1 MENTNNIEELRILY
15 NKLSDEYNE
24 YKLESDDICKEYES
38 TIQILTDSLDSLKLQ
53 NTNLSNEN
61 KIYKENNKQLI
72 EELNSIKIKNKDKM
86 NDIELLN
93 NKLDKLCKEYNK
105 IKESKTLLN
114 SKMIDLEND
123 NEKYIEKI
131 REYEYQIEDLKG
143 KLEDTMEDLI
153 TLQTEYDEYKNKS
166 EEIIQRFKE
175 KLEDE
180 KNNNNVLKKN
190 NIKHIEKK
198 VEEID
203 EINNDG
209 VQPKYRINRAH
220 SLIIKNN
227 FEHIIK
233 NMRKRKEEI
242 IKFKQNIQK
251 EITQFLF

>member
-123 NEKYIEKI
+123 NEKYIGKI
-131 REYEYQIEDLKG
+131 RQYESQIEDLKL
-143 KLEDTMEDLI
+143 KLEETMEDLI
-153 TLQTEYDEYKNKS
+153 TKQIEFDEYKKNS
-166 EEIIQRFKE
+166 EEIIQRYKQN
-175 KLEDE
+175 L
-180 KNNNNVLKKN
+180 N
-190 NIKHIEKK
+190 
-198 VEEID
+198 D
-203 EINNDG
+203 EINNND
-209 VQPKYRINRAH
+209 VIKKNLILKLNEDKNEKNEEKKRLHRAY
-220 SLIIKNN
+220 SLIIPHN
-227 FEHIIK
+227 FNFIIQK
-233 NMRKRKEEI
+233 MRSRKEEI
-242 IKFKQNIQK
+242 IKFKNNIQK
-251 EITQFLF
+251 EITQFFF

>member
-123 NEKYIEKI
+123 NEKYIGKI
-131 REYEYQIEDLKG
+131 RQYESQIEDLKL
-143 KLEDTMEDLI
+143 KLEETMEDLI
-153 TLQTEYDEYKNKS
+153 TKQIEFDEYKNNS
-166 EEIIQRFKE
+166 EEIIQRYKQN
-175 KLEDE
+175 L
-180 KNNNNVLKKN
+180 N
-190 NIKHIEKK
+190 
-198 VEEID
+198 D
-203 EINNDG
+203 EINNNDIIKKNLFLKFNE
-209 VQPKYRINRAH
+209 VKNEKNEVKKRLHRAY
-220 SLIIKNN
+220 SLIIPNN
-227 FEHIIK
+227 YNFIIQ
-233 NMRKRKEEI
+233 NMGNRKEEI
-242 IKFKQNIQK
+242 IKFKDNIQK
-251 EITQFLF
+251 EITQFFF